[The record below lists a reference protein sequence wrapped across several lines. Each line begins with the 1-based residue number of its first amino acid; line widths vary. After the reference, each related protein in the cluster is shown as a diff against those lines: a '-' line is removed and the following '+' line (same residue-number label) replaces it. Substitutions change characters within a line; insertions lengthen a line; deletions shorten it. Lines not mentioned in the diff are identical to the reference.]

1 MTTLLKQCLVGVA
14 SLSLSQMCF
23 AQDDET
29 VWVTI
34 DALAA
39 KHFQQD
45 ALSKQKQTQ
54 TRNLALQSSVINDV
68 NFMRVNKQD
77 IAGLSEFM
85 HDNYH
90 RCGGFVAHESLADAE
105 LYTQKLNSVSH
116 LASTSSF
123 ASYTIDNATTVNALL
138 SSINASE
145 LTDTV
150 NSMMNFHNRYYSVQ
164 SGVDA
169 AQWLK
174 NHWQQIASSRSDISV
189 EYFNHSFSQSS
200 VVVTIPGAEKAD
212 EIVVI
217 GGHLDSINQS
227 NPSNGRAPGADDNAS
242 GIAVLTQALKAIVDN
257 NYQPQRT
264 IQIMG
269 FAAEEVGLRGSKDIA
284 QSYKSQA
291 KNVVG
296 MVQFDMTGNN
306 GSSTDIVMMTDY
318 TNSPQNQY
326 LSQLLDAY
334 QPSVSYG
341 FDQCGYGCSD
351 HASWYQQGF
360 AASMPFESRMSDINP
375 LIHTSNDSQFDAQH
389 ASKFAKLA
397 VSYLAEMAKNAGDVV
412 SEPSNELENGVA
424 KTGLSAA
431 AKQQLFFTLEVP
443 AMSSNLEFTTQG
455 GTGDADLYVK
465 FGSKPTLQDFDC
477 KSTTSSSNESCA
489 ISSIQ
494 AGTYHVMVEAWNE
507 IAGVALTGSY
517 SQGSGSTPIDRTET
531 NVNVPSGTW
540 QRFTQ
545 AIPSGMSNLTVTMS
559 GGSGDA
565 DLYVNYGSPSTSSNY
580 QCRPYKNGNE
590 ETCQISNPQAGT
602 WYIDLQGYSSALG
615 VTLTIEAQ

>member
-1 MTTLLKQCLVGVA
+1 
-14 SLSLSQMCF
+14 MCF

-45 ALSKQKQTQ
+45 ALSKQKQ

-257 NYQPQRT
+257 NYQPQRS

-424 KTGLSAA
+424 KTGLSAT

-465 FGSKPTLQDFDC
+465 FASKPTLQDFDC

>member
-45 ALSKQKQTQ
+45 ALSKQKQ

-105 LYTQKLNSVSH
+105 LYTQKLNSVSQ

-326 LSQLLDAY
+326 LSQLIDTY

-443 AMSSNLEFTTQG
+443 AMSNNLEFTTQG

-517 SQGSGSTPIDRTET
+517 SQSSGSTPIDRTET

-545 AIPSGMSNLTVTMS
+545 AIPSGMSNLTVTIF

>member
-45 ALSKQKQTQ
+45 ALSKQKQ

-123 ASYTIDNATTVNALL
+123 ASYSIDNATTVNALL

-360 AASMPFESRMSDINP
+360 AASMPFESIMSDINP

-477 KSTTSSSNESCA
+477 KSTTSSSNESCV

>member
-45 ALSKQKQTQ
+45 ALSKQKQ

-138 SSINASE
+138 SSINSSE

-477 KSTTSSSNESCA
+477 KSTTSSSNESCV

>member
-34 DALAA
+34 DTLAA

-45 ALSKQKQTQ
+45 ALSKQKQ

-105 LYTQKLNSVSH
+105 LYTQKLNSVSQ

-284 QSYKSQA
+284 QSYKSQT

-443 AMSSNLEFTTQG
+443 AMSNNLEFTTQG

-517 SQGSGSTPIDRTET
+517 SQSSGSTPIDRTET

-545 AIPSGMSNLTVTMS
+545 AIPSGMSNLTVTIS

-602 WYIDLQGYSSALG
+602 WYIDLQGYSSVLG

>member
-1 MTTLLKQCLVGVA
+1 MTTLLTRCLIGIA
-14 SLSLSQMCF
+14 TLSVSQLSH
-23 AQDDET
+23 AGSNET
-29 VWVTI
+29 IWVTI

-39 KHFQQD
+39 EHFKKETMSQRKQD
-45 ALSKQKQTQ
+45 NNFAM
-54 TRNLALQSSVINDV
+54 QSSTLNQV
-68 NFMRVNKQD
+68 NFMRLNKQE

-90 RCGGFVAHESLADAE
+90 RCGGFVAHDSLADAE
-105 LYTQKLNSVSH
+105 LYTQQLKGVSQ
-116 LASTSSF
+116 LAASS
-123 ASYTIDNATTVNALL
+123 SLVNYSLDNAATVNALL
-138 SSINASE
+138 SSINSSE

-150 NSMMNFHNRYYSVQ
+150 NSMMNFHNRYYSAQ

-174 NHWQQIASSRSDISV
+174 GHWQQIASSRSDISV
-189 EYFNHSFSQSS
+189 DYFSHSFSQSS
-200 VVVTIPGAEKAD
+200 VIVTIPGAEKAN
-212 EIVVI
+212 EIVII

-242 GIAVLTQALKAIVDN
+242 GIAVLTQALKAIVEN

-269 FAAEEVGLRGSKDIA
+269 FAAEEVGLRGSKEIA
-284 QSYKSQA
+284 ANYKAQG

-296 MVQFDMTGNN
+296 MVQFDMTGNH

-318 TNSPQNQY
+318 TNAAQNQY

-334 QPSVSYG
+334 QPNVSYG

-375 LIHTSNDSQFDAQH
+375 LIHTSNDLQFDPQH

-397 VSYLAEMAKNAGDVV
+397 VSYLAEIAKNAGDVV
-412 SEPSNELENGVA
+412 QEPSNELENGIA
-424 KTGLSAA
+424 TTNIAGA
-431 AKQQLFFTLEVP
+431 AKEQLFFTLEVP
-443 AMSSNLEFTTQG
+443 AMSSNLEFVTQG
-455 GTGDADLYVK
+455 GTGDADLYIK

-477 KSTTSSSNESCA
+477 KSTTSSSNERCVIA
-489 ISSIQ
+489 TIK

-507 IAGVALTGSY
+507 ISGVSLTGRFNET
-517 SQGSGSTPIDRTET
+517 GSGSSIDRTES
-531 NVNVPSGTW
+531 NISVGAGSW

-545 AIPSGMSNLTVTMS
+545 QIPAGLSRLTVATS

-565 DLYVNYGSPSTSSNY
+565 DLYVNYGSASTASNY

-590 ETCQISNPQAGT
+590 ETCQIDNPQSGT
-602 WYIDLQGYSSALG
+602 WYIDIQGYRAASG
-615 VTLTIEAQ
+615 ITLTIQAQ

>member
-1 MTTLLKQCLVGVA
+1 
-14 SLSLSQMCF
+14 
-23 AQDDET
+23 
-29 VWVTI
+29 
-34 DALAA
+34 
-39 KHFQQD
+39 
-45 ALSKQKQTQ
+45 
-54 TRNLALQSSVINDV
+54 
-68 NFMRVNKQD
+68 
-77 IAGLSEFM
+77 
-85 HDNYH
+85 
-90 RCGGFVAHESLADAE
+90 
-105 LYTQKLNSVSH
+105 
-116 LASTSSF
+116 
-123 ASYTIDNATTVNALL
+123 
-138 SSINASE
+138 
-145 LTDTV
+145 
-150 NSMMNFHNRYYSVQ
+150 
-164 SGVDA
+164 
-169 AQWLK
+169 
-174 NHWQQIASSRSDISV
+174 
-189 EYFNHSFSQSS
+189 
-200 VVVTIPGAEKAD
+200 
-212 EIVVI
+212 
-217 GGHLDSINQS
+217 
-227 NPSNGRAPGADDNAS
+227 
-242 GIAVLTQALKAIVDN
+242 
-257 NYQPQRT
+257 
-264 IQIMG
+264 
-269 FAAEEVGLRGSKDIA
+269 
-284 QSYKSQA
+284 
-291 KNVVG
+291 

-431 AKQQLFFTLEVP
+431 AKQQLFFTLKVP

>member
-14 SLSLSQMCF
+14 SLSLMCF

-45 ALSKQKQTQ
+45 ALSKQKQ

-123 ASYTIDNATTVNALL
+123 ASYSIDNATTVNSLL

-212 EIVVI
+212 EIV
-217 GGHLDSINQS
+217 
-227 NPSNGRAPGADDNAS
+227 
-242 GIAVLTQALKAIVDN
+242 T
-257 NYQPQRT
+257 
-264 IQIMG
+264 
-269 FAAEEVGLRGSKDIA
+269 
-284 QSYKSQA
+284 
-291 KNVVG
+291 
-296 MVQFDMTGNN
+296 
-306 GSSTDIVMMTDY
+306 
-318 TNSPQNQY
+318 
-326 LSQLLDAY
+326 
-334 QPSVSYG
+334 
-341 FDQCGYGCSD
+341 
-351 HASWYQQGF
+351 
-360 AASMPFESRMSDINP
+360 
-375 LIHTSNDSQFDAQH
+375 
-389 ASKFAKLA
+389 
-397 VSYLAEMAKNAGDVV
+397 
-412 SEPSNELENGVA
+412 
-424 KTGLSAA
+424 
-431 AKQQLFFTLEVP
+431 
-443 AMSSNLEFTTQG
+443 
-455 GTGDADLYVK
+455 
-465 FGSKPTLQDFDC
+465 
-477 KSTTSSSNESCA
+477 
-489 ISSIQ
+489 
-494 AGTYHVMVEAWNE
+494 
-507 IAGVALTGSY
+507 
-517 SQGSGSTPIDRTET
+517 
-531 NVNVPSGTW
+531 
-540 QRFTQ
+540 
-545 AIPSGMSNLTVTMS
+545 
-559 GGSGDA
+559 
-565 DLYVNYGSPSTSSNY
+565 
-580 QCRPYKNGNE
+580 
-590 ETCQISNPQAGT
+590 
-602 WYIDLQGYSSALG
+602 
-615 VTLTIEAQ
+615 

>member
-1 MTTLLKQCLVGVA
+1 
-14 SLSLSQMCF
+14 MCF

-45 ALSKQKQTQ
+45 ALSKQKQ

-105 LYTQKLNSVSH
+105 LYTQKLNSVSQ

-517 SQGSGSTPIDRTET
+517 SQSSGSTPIDRTET

-545 AIPSGMSNLTVTMS
+545 AIPSGMSNLTVTIS

>member
-45 ALSKQKQTQ
+45 ALSKQKQ

-105 LYTQKLNSVSH
+105 LYTQKLNSVSQ

-517 SQGSGSTPIDRTET
+517 SQSSGSTPIDRTET

-545 AIPSGMSNLTVTMS
+545 AIPSGMSNLTVTIS

>member
-45 ALSKQKQTQ
+45 ALSKQKQ

-123 ASYTIDNATTVNALL
+123 ASYSIDNATTVNSLL

-443 AMSSNLEFTTQG
+443 AMSNNLEFTTQG

>member
-1 MTTLLKQCLVGVA
+1 
-14 SLSLSQMCF
+14 MCF

-45 ALSKQKQTQ
+45 ALSKQKQ

-105 LYTQKLNSVSH
+105 LYTQKLNSVSQ

-443 AMSSNLEFTTQG
+443 AMSNNLEFTTQG

-517 SQGSGSTPIDRTET
+517 SQSSGSTPIDRTET

-545 AIPSGMSNLTVTMS
+545 AIPSGMSNLTVTIS

>member
-1 MTTLLKQCLVGVA
+1 
-14 SLSLSQMCF
+14 
-23 AQDDET
+23 
-29 VWVTI
+29 
-34 DALAA
+34 
-39 KHFQQD
+39 
-45 ALSKQKQTQ
+45 
-54 TRNLALQSSVINDV
+54 
-68 NFMRVNKQD
+68 
-77 IAGLSEFM
+77 
-85 HDNYH
+85 
-90 RCGGFVAHESLADAE
+90 
-105 LYTQKLNSVSH
+105 
-116 LASTSSF
+116 
-123 ASYTIDNATTVNALL
+123 
-138 SSINASE
+138 
-145 LTDTV
+145 
-150 NSMMNFHNRYYSVQ
+150 
-164 SGVDA
+164 
-169 AQWLK
+169 
-174 NHWQQIASSRSDISV
+174 
-189 EYFNHSFSQSS
+189 
-200 VVVTIPGAEKAD
+200 
-212 EIVVI
+212 
-217 GGHLDSINQS
+217 
-227 NPSNGRAPGADDNAS
+227 
-242 GIAVLTQALKAIVDN
+242 
-257 NYQPQRT
+257 
-264 IQIMG
+264 
-269 FAAEEVGLRGSKDIA
+269 
-284 QSYKSQA
+284 
-291 KNVVG
+291 
-296 MVQFDMTGNN
+296 
-306 GSSTDIVMMTDY
+306 
-318 TNSPQNQY
+318 
-326 LSQLLDAY
+326 
-334 QPSVSYG
+334 
-341 FDQCGYGCSD
+341 
-351 HASWYQQGF
+351 
-360 AASMPFESRMSDINP
+360 MSDINP

-465 FGSKPTLQDFDC
+465 FGGKPTLQDFDC

>member
-45 ALSKQKQTQ
+45 ALSKQKQ

-123 ASYTIDNATTVNALL
+123 ASYSIDNATTVNALL

-431 AKQQLFFTLEVP
+431 AKQQLFFTLKVP

>member
-1 MTTLLKQCLVGVA
+1 
-14 SLSLSQMCF
+14 MCF

-45 ALSKQKQTQ
+45 ALSKQKQ

-123 ASYTIDNATTVNALL
+123 ASYSIDNATTVNALL

-431 AKQQLFFTLEVP
+431 AKQQLFFTLKVP

>member
-1 MTTLLKQCLVGVA
+1 
-14 SLSLSQMCF
+14 MCF

-45 ALSKQKQTQ
+45 ALSKQKQ

-105 LYTQKLNSVSH
+105 LYTQKLNSVSQ

-517 SQGSGSTPIDRTET
+517 SQSSGSTPIDRTET

-545 AIPSGMSNLTVTMS
+545 AIPSGMSNLTVTIS

-602 WYIDLQGYSSALG
+602 WYIDLQGYSSALC

>member
-45 ALSKQKQTQ
+45 ALSKQKQT
-54 TRNLALQSSVINDV
+54 RNLALQSSVINDV
-68 NFMRVNKQD
+68 NFMRVDKQD

-123 ASYTIDNATTVNALL
+123 ASYSIDNATTVNSLL

-431 AKQQLFFTLEVP
+431 AKQQLFFTLKVP

>member
-1 MTTLLKQCLVGVA
+1 
-14 SLSLSQMCF
+14 MCF

-45 ALSKQKQTQ
+45 ALSKQKQ

-105 LYTQKLNSVSH
+105 LYTQKLNSVSQ
-116 LASTSSF
+116 LASTRSF

-443 AMSSNLEFTTQG
+443 AMSNNLEFTTQG

-517 SQGSGSTPIDRTET
+517 SQSSGSTPIDRTET
-531 NVNVPSGTW
+531 NVNVPIGTW

-545 AIPSGMSNLTVTMS
+545 AIPSGMSNLTVTIS

>member
-45 ALSKQKQTQ
+45 ALSKQKQT
-54 TRNLALQSSVINDV
+54 RNLALQSSVINDV
-68 NFMRVNKQD
+68 NFMRVKKQD

>member
-45 ALSKQKQTQ
+45 ALSKQKQT
-54 TRNLALQSSVINDV
+54 RNLALQSSVINDV

-77 IAGLSEFM
+77 IAELSEFM

-105 LYTQKLNSVSH
+105 LYTQKLNSVSQ

-517 SQGSGSTPIDRTET
+517 SQSSGSTPIDRTET

-545 AIPSGMSNLTVTMS
+545 AIPSGMSNLTVTIS

>member
-45 ALSKQKQTQ
+45 ALSKQKQ

-123 ASYTIDNATTVNALL
+123 ASYSIDNATTVNSLL

-431 AKQQLFFTLEVP
+431 AKQQLFFTLKVP

>member
-45 ALSKQKQTQ
+45 ALSKQKQ

-269 FAAEEVGLRGSKDIA
+269 FAAEEVGLRGSKDIV